1 GLGINDLHTL
11 SLLLTQVGDDAVLNA
26 YVGGSISNA
35 THSTV
40 VLKGIP
46 VAALL
51 ASHGSIVYATQA
63 SLPDQSFPGAFDN
76 PTVLYGSRG
85 ADTLVTG
92 SGNDTI
98 YGGPGNDPIHGTGG
112 ND

>member
-1 GLGINDLHTL
+1 TGGTTVTITDFTIGQDKLNVAGLGINDLHTL

-63 SLPDQSFPGAFDN
+63 SLPD
-76 PTVLYGSRG
+76 
-85 ADTLVTG
+85 
-92 SGNDTI
+92 
-98 YGGPGNDPIHGTGG
+98 
-112 ND
+112 